1 MSGYQDQIAATYGDL
16 NFVKFK
22 KDQFKL
28 FPLNKYKSKK
38 ILSESM
44 LLFLVE
50 GKRNASSIE
59 LKKIK
64 RLNTII
70 EFIKISM
77 I

>member
-1 MSGYQDQIAATYGDL
+1 MAKEVIYFEHKILKENVGYQDQIAATYGDL

-38 ILSESM
+38 KILSESM

-50 GKRNASSIE
+50 GKRNE
-59 LKKIK
+59 
-64 RLNTII
+64 
-70 EFIKISM
+70 
-77 I
+77 